1 MIVDVAQLPLL
12 IYSIDEF
19 TMHKPT
25 YLATIAVLLCLPSF
39 LLIWRSVQ
47 PNRLEQPLLPEKKY
61 EVQFQFQI
69 KDTLGQELFVKS
81 YLPQSNDH
89 QTISNVQSS
98 GSDRSFSLSYSP
110 AGKRGV
116 WRKQN
121 QDTTWAFTHQFTYEG
136 KAMRFLLEDHIPI
149 QQWILDTLAQYLQ
162 ASDLIQSEHPE
173 IQRLLQVLVF
183 EENNLKSTV
192 KAIFDYVYAI
202 PALESSETMDALT
215 AFRQQAASCNG
226 KGRLFVALCRA
237 AGIPARTI
245 GGIILEQ
252 TEKKTSH
259 QWTEIYSQG
268 HWIPFDPLNG
278 HFAYLPAR
286 YMQLYW
292 GDHFLLARTPGVDF
306 DYTFSIASAPNYT
319 IASAKKSNLWGL
331 LNFVDMRL
339 LRVILVLP
347 FCALLVGLL
356 RNVVGLKTF
365 GVFLPA
371 IMAVSLFEVGFWYG
385 LLAFSSVVLV
395 ISVINFPLEKWGM
408 LYTPKLV
415 IILTAVVLALLG
427 IAYAGHWWQVQ
438 KMQTVLF
445 FPIIIMTILA
455 ERFAKNIM
463 EEGYESAFKLM
474 GQTLLVTFLC
484 YQILNADFLPALL
497 MSNPEIYGY
506 LLAILLLLGRWI
518 GLRLSE
524 YQRFRLI

>member
-1 MIVDVAQLPLL
+1 MQ
-12 IYSIDEF
+12 
-19 TMHKPT
+19 KPT
-25 YLATIAVLLCLPSF
+25 YLATIVVLLCLPS
-39 LLIWRSVQ
+39 LIILWRSIYTDHSTQ
-47 PNRLEQPLLPEKKY
+47 NLLPEKKY
-61 EVQFQFQI
+61 QVQFQFELQ
-69 KDTLGQELFVKS
+69 DTSNQELFVKA
-81 YLPQSNDH
+81 YLPQSNAH
-89 QTISNVQSS
+89 QRITNAQSA
-98 GSDRSFSLSYSP
+98 GSDMSCKTEYST
-110 AGKRGV
+110 AGKRAI
-116 WRKQN
+116 WRSESQSGK
-121 QDTTWAFTHQFTYEG
+121 WSFVHQFMYAG
-136 KAMRFLLEDHIPI
+136 KAMRYHLDEDIPS
-149 QQWILDTLAQYLQ
+149 QQWILDTIAPYLAPS
-162 ASDLIQSEHPE
+162 ALIQSDHAD
-173 IQRLLQVLVF
+173 IKRLLQVLVY

-202 PALESSETMDALT
+202 PSVQSSETMDALS
-215 AFRQQAASCNG
+215 AFHQQAASCNG

-237 AGIPARTI
+237 AGIPARTV

-252 TEKKTSH
+252 TQKKTSH
-259 QWTEIYSQG
+259 QWTEIYTQG
-268 HWIPFDPLNG
+268 HWVPFDPLNG

-292 GDHFLLARTPGVDF
+292 GDHFLLAHTPDIDF
-306 DYTFSIASAPNYT
+306 DYNFHIESVSDYIQADQKET
-319 IASAKKSNLWGL
+319 NLWGL
-331 LNFVDMRL
+331 LAFVEMPL

-415 IILTAVVLALLG
+415 IILTAVVITLLG
-427 IAYAGHWWQVQ
+427 VAYLGHSWQVQ
-438 KMQTVLF
+438 KMQAVLF

-484 YQILNADFLPALL
+484 YQILSADFLPALL
-497 MSNPEIYGY
+497 LTYPEVYAF

-518 GLRLSE
+518 GLRLTE